1 LTRQAAEREAADRGG
16 LSQPFVR
23 GDGMEP
29 ILVVENLE
37 KRYGVK
43 TVVDQVSFAVATGEC
58 LGIIGPN
65 GAGKTTLFN
74 LLDGSVQ
81 ANAGNV
87 TLDGVDITGL
97 PQYRRARRGIGRAF
111 QIPRPFIGLTVFE
124 NVLAGVMHGPPERST
139 APRRRA
145 LDILETVGLADKRDL
160 VAGGL
165 PLLDR
170 KRLELAKAMSVGTK
184 MLLLDEIAGGLTEHE
199 VLELV
204 AIVKAL
210 KRDHAV
216 IWIEHIAHALIA
228 AADRIM
234 VLHFGAK
241 LIEGNPADVMAS
253 PAVQEV
259 YLGIAVDEPAHA

>member
-1 LTRQAAEREAADRGG
+1 
-16 LSQPFVR
+16 
-23 GDGMEP
+23 MKP
-29 ILVVENLE
+29 ILAVESLE

-43 TVVDQVSFAVATGEC
+43 TVVDQVSFAVETGEC

-81 ANAGNV
+81 PNAGKV
-87 TLDGVDITGL
+87 ALEGVDITGL

-111 QIPRPFIGLTVFE
+111 QVPRPFFGLTVFE
-124 NVLAGVMHGPPERST
+124 NVLAGVLHRPAQGGT
-139 APRRRA
+139 APRQRA
-145 LDILETVGLADKRDL
+145 LDVLETVGLAGKRDL
-160 VAGGL
+160 AAGGL

-184 MLLLDEIAGGLTEHE
+184 LLLLDEIAGGLTEHE
-199 VLELV
+199 VFQLV
-204 AIVKAL
+204 EIVKAL

-216 IWIEHIAHALIA
+216 IWIEHIAHALMA

-241 LIEGNPADVMAS
+241 LMEGKPAEVMAS
-253 PAVQEV
+253 PIVQEV
-259 YLGIAVDEPAHA
+259 YLGISVDEPAHA

>member
-1 LTRQAAEREAADRGG
+1 
-16 LSQPFVR
+16 
-23 GDGMEP
+23 MKP
-29 ILVVENLE
+29 ILAVESLE

-43 TVVDQVSFAVATGEC
+43 TVVDQVSFAVETGEC

-81 ANAGNV
+81 PNAGKV
-87 TLDGVDITGL
+87 VLEGVDITGL

-111 QIPRPFIGLTVFE
+111 QIPRPFVGLTVFE
-124 NVLAGVMHGPPERST
+124 NVLAGVTHGTAHGAT
-139 APRRRA
+139 APRRQA
-145 LDILETVGLADKRDL
+145 LEVLEIVGLVDKRDL
-160 VAGGL
+160 LAGGL

-184 MLLLDEIAGGLTEHE
+184 LLLLDEIAGGLTDHE
-199 VLELV
+199 VFQLV
-204 AIVKAL
+204 DIVNAL

-216 IWIEHIAHALIA
+216 IWIEHIAHALVA

-241 LIEGNPADVMAS
+241 LIEGRPAEVMAS
-253 PAVQEV
+253 PTVQEV
-259 YLGIAVDEPAHA
+259 YLGISVDEPAHA

>member
-1 LTRQAAEREAADRGG
+1 
-16 LSQPFVR
+16 
-23 GDGMEP
+23 MKP
-29 ILVVENLE
+29 ILAVEGLA

-43 TVVDQVSFAVATGEC
+43 QVVDGVSFAVPTGHC

-74 LLDGSVQ
+74 LLDGSVRPD
-81 ANAGNV
+81 AGKV
-87 TLDGVDITGL
+87 ALEGDDITGL
-97 PQYRRARRGIGRAF
+97 SQYRRARRGVGRAF
-111 QIPRPFIGLTVFE
+111 QIPRPFVGLSVFE
-124 NVLAGVMHGPPERST
+124 NVLAGAMHGPVHAGT
-139 APRRRA
+139 APRRRT
-145 LDILETVGLADKRDL
+145 LEILETVGLADKRDR

-170 KRLELAKAMSVGTK
+170 KRLELAKAMSVGTRL
-184 MLLLDEIAGGLTEHE
+184 LLLDEIAGGLTENE

-216 IWIEHIAHALIA
+216 IWIEHIAHALVA

-241 LIEGNPADVMAS
+241 LIEGSPAEVMAS
-253 PAVQEV
+253 PSVQEV
-259 YLGIAVDEPAHA
+259 YLGIAVDDTARA

>member
-1 LTRQAAEREAADRGG
+1 
-16 LSQPFVR
+16 
-23 GDGMEP
+23 MKP
-29 ILVVENLE
+29 ILAVEGLE

-43 TVVDQVSFAVATGEC
+43 TVVDQVSFAVETGEC

-81 ANAGNV
+81 PNAGKV
-87 TLDGVDITGL
+87 ALEGVDITGL

-111 QIPRPFIGLTVFE
+111 QIPRPFVGLTVFE
-124 NVLAGVMHGPPERST
+124 NVLAGVVHRPAQGGT
-139 APRRRA
+139 APRQQA
-145 LDILETVGLADKRDL
+145 LDVLETVGLAGKRHL
-160 VAGGL
+160 IAGGL

-184 MLLLDEIAGGLTEHE
+184 LLLLDEIAGGLTEHE
-199 VLELV
+199 VFQLV
-204 AIVKAL
+204 DIVKAL

-241 LIEGNPADVMAS
+241 LMEGIPAEVMAS
-253 PAVQEV
+253 PTVQEV
-259 YLGIAVDEPAHA
+259 YLGISVDEPAHA

>member
-1 LTRQAAEREAADRGG
+1 MKPVLA
-16 LSQPFVR
+16 
-23 GDGMEP
+23 
-29 ILVVENLE
+29 VEGLE

-43 TVVDQVSFAVATGEC
+43 RVVDQVSFVAAMGEC

-74 LLDGSVQ
+74 LLDGSVPP
-81 ANAGNV
+81 NAGTV
-87 TLDGVDITGL
+87 VLDDVEITGL
-97 PQYRRARRGIGRAF
+97 PQYRRARAGIGRAF
-111 QIPRPFIGLTVFE
+111 QIPRPFVGLTVFE
-124 NVLAGVMHGPPERST
+124 NVLAGVMHGAHSRT

-145 LDILETVGLADKRDL
+145 LDVLEAVGLADKRDL
-160 VAGGL
+160 IAGGL

-170 KRLELAKAMSVGTK
+170 KRLELAKAMSVGTRL
-184 MLLLDEIAGGLTEHE
+184 LLLDEIAGGLTEHE
-199 VLELV
+199 VLQLV
-204 AIVKAL
+204 DVVKVL

-241 LIEGNPADVMAS
+241 LIEGPPAEVMAS
-253 PAVQEV
+253 TVVQEV
-259 YLGIAVDEPAHA
+259 YLGISVDVAARA

>member
-1 LTRQAAEREAADRGG
+1 MKPVLAVEG
-16 LSQPFVR
+16 LA
-23 GDGMEP
+23 
-29 ILVVENLE
+29 

-43 TVVDQVSFAVATGEC
+43 QVVDQVSFVVAAGDC

-81 ANAGNV
+81 PDAGKV
-87 TLDGVDITGL
+87 ALEGDDITAL
-97 PQYRRARRGIGRAF
+97 SQYRRARRGIGRAF

-124 NVLAGVMHGPPERST
+124 NVLAGVMHGPTHGGT

-145 LDILETVGLADKRDL
+145 LDVLETVGLADKRDL

-170 KRLELAKAMSVGTK
+170 KRLELAKAMSVGTRL
-184 MLLLDEIAGGLTEHE
+184 LLLDEIAGGLTEHE

-204 AIVKAL
+204 DIVKAL

-216 IWIEHIAHALIA
+216 IWIEHIAHALVA

-241 LIEGNPADVMAS
+241 LIEGSPADVLAS
-253 PAVQEV
+253 PSVQEV
-259 YLGIAVDEPAHA
+259 YLGIAVDDAAHA